1 MSLTR
6 KKLKAFGLTDE
17 QVESVIEEH
26 IETVKALQ
34 DDVATYKADADKL
47 PGVQKELDDLKKSG
61 GDDYKKKYEDE
72 HSAFESYKSEISAKE
87 TKAAKE
93 RAFREILK
101 AAKVSEKRIDTVVKA
116 SASVIDK
123 IELDES
129 GNAKNSDALKTDA
142 ENEWSDFII
151 TETHRGADVG
161 KPPAGAGNAK
171 SKEEILKI
179 KDPKER
185 QTAIAENITLFQ
197 KG

>member
-6 KKLKAFGLTDE
+6 KKLKAFGLTEE
-17 QVESVIEEH
+17 QVDSVIEEH
-26 IETVKALQ
+26 VDTVKALQ
-34 DDVATYKADADKL
+34 DDVARYKAEADKL
-47 PGVQKELDDLKKSG
+47 QGVQKELDDLKKSG

-72 HSAFESYKSEISAKE
+72 HSAFESYKSEMSAKE
-87 TKAAKE
+87 TRAAKE

-101 AAKVSEKRIDTVVKA
+101 AAKVSDKRMDTVIKA
-116 SASVIDK
+116 SADVIDK

-129 GNAKNSDALKTDA
+129 GNAKNSETLKKEA
-142 ENEWSDFII
+142 EKEWSDFIV
-151 TETHRGADVG
+151 TETHRGANVEN
-161 KPPAGAGNAK
+161 PPAGAGTAK

>member
-6 KKLKAFGLTDE
+6 KKLKAFGLTEE

-34 DDVATYKADADKL
+34 DDVATYKAEADKL

-61 GDDYKKKYEDE
+61 GDDYKKRYEDE

-129 GNAKNSDALKTDA
+129 GNAKNSDTLKTDA
-142 ENEWSDFII
+142 EKEWSDFII

>member
-6 KKLKAFGLTDE
+6 KKLKAFGLTEE
-17 QVESVIEEH
+17 QVDSVIEEH
-26 IETVKALQ
+26 VDTVKALQ
-34 DDVATYKADADKL
+34 DDVARYKAEADKL

-72 HSAFESYKSEISAKE
+72 HSAFESYKSEMSAKE
-87 TKAAKE
+87 TRAAKE

-101 AAKVSEKRIDTVVKA
+101 AAKVSDKRMDTVIKA
-116 SASVIDK
+116 SADVIDK

-129 GNAKNSDALKTDA
+129 GNAKNSETLKKEA
-142 ENEWSDFII
+142 EKEWSDFIV
-151 TETHRGADVG
+151 TETHRGANVEN
-161 KPPAGAGNAK
+161 PPAGAGNAK

>member
-6 KKLKAFGLTDE
+6 KKLKAFGLTEE

-34 DDVATYKADADKL
+34 DDVATYKAEADKL

-129 GNAKNSDALKTDA
+129 GNAKNSDALKADA
-142 ENEWSDFII
+142 EKEWSDFII
-151 TETHRGADVG
+151 TETHRGAEVG